1 MFRPLRARS
10 SRRPSRSARPSHRL
24 PGAARQ
30 STGRVLWG
38 TLPRQGHSRGTNPAS
53 PSEPPPPG
61 PRRPVAAGPD
71 SREARASS
79 SGNKAAPAS
88 FYCPISMARPGH
100 PGPPDPR
107 APPRRAGPPD
117 TAAPAQELMADP
129 VMVATGHTYDR
140 VCIERWLAQGNR
152 TCPVTGMRL
161 RHLELT
167 PNFALRNAIQAR
179 PGRGRTATGG
189 GRSAV
194 RGSGARRGR
203 ARRSGRGRTRS
214 WCRTGRTGPTRPC
227 CTSSRRTTPPTS
239 CRRGAGPRRA
249 RARTPRCASRRR
261 ATARVRAGPRRDRVG
276 GGGRRPAPVLRVGR
290 QDHPRVG
297 HRVAALRAGAPAR
310 PRQARAPGARRAG
323 PASGP
328 PAYPY
333 PDPNLC
339 AGAGGPHAA
348 GAVAGGDRQEALLGQ
363 LRLHH
368 QGLVAR
374 LAAAAQDADRRARRP
389 PLVRLHCAQREGCL
403 GRASA
408 ASA

>member
-167 PNFALRNAIQAR
+167 PNFALRNAFQAR
-179 PGRGRTATGG
+179 PGRGRAATGG

-297 HRVAALRAGAPAR
+297 HRVAALRAGAPTAR
-310 PRQARAPGARRAG
+310 GGPARRAPGAPAPRAG
-323 PASGP
+323 RQPIPTLTLTSAQVLEDHTRPVLSLAVTDKKLFSGSYDYTIKVWSLDSLQRLKTLTGAPAG
-328 PAYPY
+328 
-333 PDPNLC
+333 
-339 AGAGGPHAA
+339 
-348 GAVAGGDRQEALLGQ
+348 
-363 LRLHH
+363 
-368 QGLVAR
+368 
-374 LAAAAQDADRRARRP
+374 P

>member
-107 APPRRAGPPD
+107 APPRRGGPPD
-117 TAAPAQELMADP
+117 AAAPAQELMADP

-194 RGSGARRGR
+194 RGGGARRGR
-203 ARRSGRGRTRS
+203 TRRSGRGRTRS

-249 RARTPRCASRRR
+249 RARAPPRRFPQARDGGRARRATTRSCGRWRSLASACSPRRPTRPSACGTSSRGAASRRADR
-261 ATARVRAGPRRDRVG
+261 TRR
-276 GGGRRPAPVLRVGR
+276 
-290 QDHPRVG
+290 
-297 HRVAALRAGAPAR
+297 
-310 PRQARAPGARRAG
+310 ARAPGARRAG

-333 PDPNLC
+333 PDPNLS